1 MSKLRAS
8 ETRRICAPRQEVE
21 RLKAEYEDK
30 LRDLNLRIQA
40 SIALEESTQVSTKQ
54 LDEVLNDCKNLK
66 DQNQRLQAI
75 IKNVRDGEK
84 LIPEKPIPTQ
94 KPPIRSSSGSSASM
108 SPFVNARDSK
118 KRDLSP
124 GSKTNH
130 SSTSKKSFVSS
141 NNVWQQW
148 QREGPAVAMAYING
162 PALKYFKG
170 NPTLNSTLY

>member
-8 ETRRICAPRQEVE
+8 ESKTICAPRQEVE

-66 DQNQRLQAI
+66 DQNLRLQAI

-84 LIPEKPIPTQ
+84 LIPEKPIPTPT
-94 KPPIRSSSGSSASM
+94 PPIRSSSGSSASM
-108 SPFVNARDSK
+108 SP
-118 KRDLSP
+118 L
-124 GSKTNH
+124 
-130 SSTSKKSFVSS
+130 
-141 NNVWQQW
+141 
-148 QREGPAVAMAYING
+148 
-162 PALKYFKG
+162 LC
-170 NPTLNSTLY
+170 